1 MGDVR
6 ISFLGGLG
14 EVGRNCMALE
24 IGGEIALIDAGILF
38 PKLDMLGVD
47 LVLPDLTYIKENA
60 DRVRAVFL
68 THGHEDHIGGVP
80 YLLRDLDSIDI
91 FGTDLTLG
99 ILRPKL
105 DEHGVADKAR
115 LVECKDSERVTIG
128 AFDVEFIPVAHS
140 VPRGCALAI
149 STPEGRIV
157 HSGDFK
163 IDHTPV
169 DGRRTDLQRLG
180 ELGRNGVSLL
190 LSDSTNAEEPGWIR
204 SETAVGAFLT
214 ELFASHSEKRI
225 IAACFASHLH
235 RVQQIIDAALTQDRK
250 IAFLGRSMLSNVST
264 AVRLGILE
272 VSGDSIISIAE
283 AGDLP
288 PANVCVICTGSQ
300 GEPLSALALMAAHDH
315 KSIAVGPDDIVL
327 FSSHPIIGNEADVYR
342 VIDDLY
348 RTGAK
353 VIHSGVNEDVH
364 VSGHGAAED
373 LKTMLSVVTPD
384 WFVPI
389 HGEYRHL
396 VHHAEL
402 ASKVGVPSDQIL
414 IAQDGDVIY
423 LRDGQAGF
431 ASETVPAGYFY
442 VDGTGLGDVNQEVLR
457 DRQLLS
463 EDGVVLV
470 VVTLDAQTGAIISG
484 PEVISRG
491 WVDDIESGHLI
502 EDARTTVV
510 ASIEEAADE
519 GGLDWA
525 TMKRHIRTA
534 LGKFIWRTTERRP
547 LIVPV
552 VMEV

>member
-1 MGDVR
+1 MSDVR

-14 EVGRNCMALE
+14 EIGRNCMALE
-24 IGGEIALIDAGILF
+24 VAGEIALIDAGILF

-47 LVLPDLTYIKENA
+47 LVLPDLTYIKENS
-60 DRVRAVFL
+60 DRVRSIFL
-68 THGHEDHIGGVP
+68 THGHEDHVGGVP
-80 YLLRDLDSIDI
+80 YLLRDLDAIEI

-99 ILRPKL
+99 ILEPKL
-105 DEHGVADKAR
+105 EEHGVADRATLIEVR
-115 LVECKDSERVTIG
+115 DSERVRRDP
-128 AFDVEFIPVAHS
+128 FDVEFIPVAHS

-149 STPEGRIV
+149 STSEGLVV

-180 ELGRNGVSLL
+180 ELGSSGVSLL

-214 ELFASHSEKRI
+214 ELFASHWDKRI

-235 RVQQIIDAALTQDRK
+235 RVQQIANAAISHGRK
-250 IAFLGRSMLSNVST
+250 IAFLGRSMLSNVAT
-264 AVRLGILE
+264 ATRLGVLDLPEESVIP
-272 VSGDSIISIAE
+272 VSE
-283 AGDLP
+283 AGNLP
-288 PANVCVICTGSQ
+288 PQDVCVVCTGSQ

-327 FSSHPIIGNEADVYR
+327 FSSHPIPGNEADVYR

-348 RTGAK
+348 RAGAT
-353 VIHSGVNEDVH
+353 VIHSGVNEEVH

-396 VHHAEL
+396 VHHASL
-402 ASKVGVPSDQIL
+402 AEEMGVPADRIL
-414 IAQDGDVIY
+414 IAQDGDVVT
-423 LRDGQAGF
+423 LRDGKAAF

-442 VDGTGLGDVNQEVLR
+442 VDGIGLGDVNQEVLR
-457 DRQLLS
+457 DRQLLG

-470 VVTLDAQTGAIISG
+470 VVTLDSRTGEIVSG

-491 WVDDIESGHLI
+491 WVDDVESMELI
-502 EDARTTVV
+502 EDARATVV
-510 ASIEEAADE
+510 ASIEEAAEE

-525 TMKRHIRTA
+525 TMKRHVRTA
-534 LGKFIWRTTERRP
+534 LGKFIWQSTKRRP